1 MIKSTRQP
9 RTGSANYCGSHDGVP
24 QLFRLPK
31 RHGHFVFSVIQSF
44 LTSAVA
50 TAIAHS
56 TDATAVFLG
65 HWARS
70 WMLSWVTVLP
80 IVLLAAP
87 VIRRIVDYL
96 SR

>member
-1 MIKSTRQP
+1 
-9 RTGSANYCGSHDGVP
+9 
-24 QLFRLPK
+24 LFRLSK

-65 HWARS
+65 HWVRS
-70 WMLSWVTVLP
+70 WLLSWVTVLP

-87 VIRRIVDYL
+87 VIRRIVDYV
-96 SR
+96 SRDRTTG

>member
-1 MIKSTRQP
+1 MGR
-9 RTGSANYCGSHDGVP
+9 P
-24 QLFRLPK
+24 QLFRLQK

-56 TDATAVFLG
+56 TDAAAVFLG

-70 WMLSWVTVLP
+70 FMLSWMMVLP

>member
-1 MIKSTRQP
+1 MPKRHS
-9 RTGSANYCGSHDGVP
+9 SLSNDGAP

-56 TDATAVFLG
+56 TDAAAVFLG
-65 HWARS
+65 HWAIS

-80 IVLLAAP
+80 VVLLAAP
-87 VIRRIVDYL
+87 VIRRIVDYV
-96 SR
+96 SRDRTTG

>member
-1 MIKSTRQP
+1 MERIEAMVAEKAFVVFR
-9 RTGSANYCGSHDGVP
+9 RWAP

-50 TAIAHS
+50 AAIAHS

-80 IVLLAAP
+80 IVLLATP
-87 VIRRIVDYL
+87 VIRRIVDYV

>member
-1 MIKSTRQP
+1 
-9 RTGSANYCGSHDGVP
+9 
-24 QLFRLPK
+24 LFRLPK
-31 RHGHFVFSVIQSF
+31 RYDHFVFSVIQSF

-56 TDATAVFLG
+56 TDAAAVFLG

-70 WMLSWVTVLP
+70 WLLSWVTLLP

-87 VIRRIVDYL
+87 VIRRMVEYV
-96 SR
+96 SRDRTTG

>member
-1 MIKSTRQP
+1 
-9 RTGSANYCGSHDGVP
+9 
-24 QLFRLPK
+24 LFRLPK
-31 RHGHFVFSVIQSF
+31 RYGHFVFGVIQSF

-56 TDATAVFLG
+56 TDAAAVFLG

-70 WMLSWVTVLP
+70 WLLSWVTLLP
-80 IVLLAAP
+80 IVLLASP
-87 VIRRIVDYL
+87 FIRRIVAYV